1 MAFPIETFADVLHH
15 LIDRAGF
22 GDHEAAQAHAVVD
35 GASGARTPE
44 PEQAAAPAPA
54 PDAPPADAPAEPAAA
69 GDAGPTQ

>member
-1 MAFPIETFADVLHH
+1 MGFPIETFADVLHH

-44 PEQAAAPAPA
+44 PEQEAS
-54 PDAPPADAPAEPAAA
+54 APPAPPVEDSAPADPPPATEP
-69 GDAGPTQ
+69 GPTQ